1 MKSPSIRQK
10 LVAQKVVEN
19 RGNVSKA
26 MKEAGYSDA
35 YASNPQQFKASK
47 TWEELLDEYLPDDL
61 LTKVALEG
69 LFAKRIQ
76 TSPTEGDREVEDY
89 AVRQRYLETTLK
101 MKGKIIDKKD
111 VTSGGRPIP
120 LLGLGGLDDISS
132 DDGSKEVVE
141 TKEEDKGNTGGDIG
155 L

>member
-1 MKSPSIRQK
+1 MAVNGGSMKS
-10 LVAQKVVEN
+10 
-19 RGNVSKA
+19 A
-26 MKEAGYSDA
+26 MLEAGYSEE
-35 YASNPQQFKASK
+35 YASNPQKLIKTK

-101 MKGKIIDKKD
+101 MKGKIIAKTDL
-111 VTSGGRPIP
+111 T
-120 LLGLGGLDDISS
+120 
-132 DDGSKEVVE
+132 
-141 TKEEDKGNTGGDIG
+141 TKGEKIESNSIIFENFTNEAKS
-155 L
+155 

>member
-1 MKSPSIRQK
+1 MKSPSIRQR

-47 TWEELLDEYLPDDL
+47 TWEELLEEYLPDDKL
-61 LTKVALEG
+61 AKVADEG
-69 LFAKRIQ
+69 LRATKLDNGMVVDDF
-76 TSPTEGDREVEDY
+76 

-111 VTSGGRPIP
+111 ITSGGKPFP
-120 LLGLGGLDDISS
+120 LLGDLVNAISGDNS
-132 DDGSKEVVE
+132 PKETPKAEEAPKGS
-141 TKEEDKGNTGGDIG
+141 TGGDFC

>member
-47 TWEELLDEYLPDDL
+47 TWEELLEEYLPDEL
-61 LTKVALEG
+61 LTKVAVEG

-89 AVRQRYLETTLK
+89 AVRQRYLETSLK

-111 VTSGGRPIP
+111 LTTKGEKITTFTVA
-120 LLGLGGLDDISS
+120 
-132 DDGSKEVVE
+132 
-141 TKEEDKGNTGGDIG
+141 TKEAKESLEQLYAGSNSTNDEGVSR
-155 L
+155 

>member
-10 LVAQKVVEN
+10 KVISAVVEN
-19 RGNVSKA
+19 GGNVSKA
-26 MKEAGYSDA
+26 MREAGYSEA
-35 YASNPQQFKASK
+35 YSKNPQKIVQTK

-89 AVRQRYLETTLK
+89 AVRQRYLETSLK

-111 VTSGGRPIP
+111 LTTKGEKITTFTVA
-120 LLGLGGLDDISS
+120 
-132 DDGSKEVVE
+132 
-141 TKEEDKGNTGGDIG
+141 TKEAKESLEQLYAGSNSPNDEGVSR
-155 L
+155 

>member
-10 LVAQKVVEN
+10 KVMEKLAVN
-19 RGNVSKA
+19 GGSMKSA
-26 MKEAGYSDA
+26 MLEAGYSEE
-35 YASNPQQFKASK
+35 YASNPQKLIKTK

-89 AVRQRYLETTLK
+89 AVRQRYLETSLK

-111 VTSGGRPIP
+111 LTTKGEKITTFTVA
-120 LLGLGGLDDISS
+120 
-132 DDGSKEVVE
+132 
-141 TKEEDKGNTGGDIG
+141 TKEAKESLEQLYAGSNSTNDEGVSR
-155 L
+155 

>member
-1 MKSPSIRQK
+1 M
-10 LVAQKVVEN
+10 
-19 RGNVSKA
+19 VSNGGILEPA
-26 MKEAGYSDA
+26 MIEAGYSEA
-35 YASNPQQFKASK
+35 YARSHKIKNTK

-101 MKGKIIDKKD
+101 MKGKIIAKTDL
-111 VTSGGRPIP
+111 TT
-120 LLGLGGLDDISS
+120 LGQKINPSFTVATQEAKESLEQLYA
-132 DDGSKEVVE
+132 GSNS
-141 TKEEDKGNTGGDIG
+141 TDDKGVPR
-155 L
+155 

>member
-47 TWEELLDEYLPDDL
+47 TWEELLDEYLPDEL
-61 LTKVALEG
+61 LTKVAVEG
-69 LFAKRIQ
+69 LFAKRRQ

-89 AVRQRYLETTLK
+89 AVRQRYLETSLK

-111 VTSGGRPIP
+111 LTTKGEKITTFTVA
-120 LLGLGGLDDISS
+120 
-132 DDGSKEVVE
+132 
-141 TKEEDKGNTGGDIG
+141 TKEAKESLEQLYAGSNSTNDEGVSR
-155 L
+155 

>member
-1 MKSPSIRQK
+1 M
-10 LVAQKVVEN
+10 
-19 RGNVSKA
+19 VSNGGILEPA
-26 MKEAGYSDA
+26 MIEAGYSEA
-35 YASNPQQFKASK
+35 YARSHKISKTK
-47 TWEELLDEYLPDDL
+47 TWEELLEEYLPDEL
-61 LTKVALEG
+61 LTKVAVEG

-111 VTSGGRPIP
+111 VTSGGKPFP
-120 LLGLGGLDDISS
+120 LLGGLVNDISS
-132 DDGSKEVVE
+132 DDSSKEAPE
-141 TKEEDKGNTGGDIG
+141 TKEETQGDTGRDIG

>member
-47 TWEELLDEYLPDDL
+47 TWEELLEEYLPDDL

-89 AVRQRYLETTLK
+89 AVRQRYLETSLK

-111 VTSGGRPIP
+111 LTTGGKPFP
-120 LLGLGGLDDISS
+120 LLGGLVDAISS
-132 DDGSKEVVE
+132 DDSSKETPQTQKE
-141 TKEEDKGNTGGDIG
+141 TQGSTGGDFC

>member
-10 LVAQKVVEN
+10 KVISAVVEN
-19 RGNVSKA
+19 GGNVSKA
-26 MKEAGYSDA
+26 MREAGYSEA
-35 YASNPQQFKASK
+35 YSKNPQKIVQTK

-89 AVRQRYLETTLK
+89 AVRQRYLETSLK

-111 VTSGGRPIP
+111 LTTKGEKITTFTVA
-120 LLGLGGLDDISS
+120 
-132 DDGSKEVVE
+132 
-141 TKEEDKGNTGGDIG
+141 TKEAKESLEQLYAGSNSTNDEGVSR
-155 L
+155 

>member
-10 LVAQKVVEN
+10 KVIEKLAVN
-19 RGNVSKA
+19 GGSMKSA
-26 MKEAGYSDA
+26 MLEAGYSEE
-35 YASNPQQFKASK
+35 YASNPQKLIKTK

-101 MKGKIIDKKD
+101 MKGKIIAKTDLTTLGQKINPSFTVATQEAKD
-111 VTSGGRPIP
+111 S
-120 LLGLGGLDDISS
+120 LEQLYA
-132 DDGSKEVVE
+132 GSNS
-141 TKEEDKGNTGGDIG
+141 TDDKGVSR
-155 L
+155 

>member
-1 MKSPSIRQK
+1 MEKLAVNGGSMKS
-10 LVAQKVVEN
+10 
-19 RGNVSKA
+19 A
-26 MKEAGYSDA
+26 MLEAGYSEE
-35 YASNPQQFKASK
+35 YASNPQKLIKTK

-89 AVRQRYLETTLK
+89 AVRQRYLETSLK

-111 VTSGGRPIP
+111 LTTKGEKITTFTVA
-120 LLGLGGLDDISS
+120 
-132 DDGSKEVVE
+132 
-141 TKEEDKGNTGGDIG
+141 TKEAKESLEQLYAGSNSTNDEGVSR
-155 L
+155 

>member
-10 LVAQKVVEN
+10 KVIEKMI
-19 RGNVSKA
+19 GNGGNMAKS
-26 MKEAGYSDA
+26 MKEAGYSEA
-35 YASNPQQFKASK
+35 YADNPQKIKSTK
-47 TWEELLDEYLPDDL
+47 TWEALLEEYLPDDL

-101 MKGKIIDKKD
+101 MKGKIIAKTDL
-111 VTSGGRPIP
+111 TT
-120 LLGLGGLDDISS
+120 LGQKINPSFTVATQEAKESLEQLYA
-132 DDGSKEVVE
+132 GSNS
-141 TKEEDKGNTGGDIG
+141 TDDKGISR
-155 L
+155 